1 MGLIKEMLEICSA
14 GTNFKSAQNCKL
26 VAEIIN
32 SHCSATTIDRQ
43 NNHFHH
49 LEQCVTQCEHICNS
63 EIWGTSY
70 KNLVDNLI
78 RNWDV
83 LGNWTWTY
91 RVLLDIIKMD
101 TAFKNYGL

>member
-14 GTNFKSAQNCKL
+14 GINFRSAQNCKL

-49 LEQCVTQCEHICNS
+49 LEQCVTNVSIFVILKFGELHIK
-63 EIWGTSY
+63 I
-70 KNLVDNLI
+70 LLI
-78 RNWDV
+78 
-83 LGNWTWTY
+83 
-91 RVLLDIIKMD
+91 I
-101 TAFKNYGL
+101 